1 MLLLQNLFLVALQLR
16 ATSGLRVLGN
26 GLGLPVYG
34 AEHTIVVDYAV
45 LDEDKKGTL
54 PKQVPAQC

>member
-1 MLLLQNLFLVALQLR
+1 MLLLQNIFLFALQLG

-34 AEHTIVVDYAV
+34 AEHIVVDYAV
-45 LDEDKKGTL
+45 LDEDKKATL
-54 PKQVPAQC
+54 PKQVLAQC

>member
-34 AEHTIVVDYAV
+34 AEHTIVDYAV
-45 LDEDKKGTL
+45 LNEDKKANL
-54 PKQVPAQC
+54 PKQVLAQC